1 MKRVCREKS
10 KQNSTFIQ
18 YAALLW
24 LLSQFPGKGKN
35 QNKHGGQSILT
46 VGDRKLSVLTRS
58 TVWVARKLERGTTIS
73 YFLWFGI
80 RFLKELNH
88 DSSKAQWQV
97 KQQKIPSFDLI
108 FFLLVSRFKNNRQ
121 LHFRHGTYVEIWF
134 KSVWSAT
141 YFSLLMSLEWR
152 NVTPQKGSMNG
163 IWTGGGKGEIS
174 WITNWHQ
181 LLLNGPHFV
190 VYFFARF
197 SKKKPTQR

>member
-1 MKRVCREKS
+1 MKVKRVCREKS

-18 YAALLW
+18 YAALFW

-80 RFLKELNH
+80 RFLEELNH

-108 FFLLVSRFKNNRQ
+108 FFLLVSRFENNRQ
-121 LHFRHGTYVEIWF
+121 LHFRHGNGTYVEIWF

-152 NVTPQKGSMNG
+152 NVPPEKGSMNG
-163 IWTGGGKGEIS
+163 MDRWWWGWNILNNKLTSITIEWTSFCCI
-174 WITNWHQ
+174 
-181 LLLNGPHFV
+181 LFC
-190 VYFFARF
+190 
-197 SKKKPTQR
+197 